1 MGAPGEAILDRSV
14 KDSSIGLPRHKF
26 ESEAKISRQ
35 SRDSGQTVTVR
46 FSELLAHPGVEEE
59 VILRSRFGFMA
70 FHGGNLERMTDEI
83 ASSAADAAGASLY
96 AVRQP
101 APMKKHIASTKVR
114 AEESDA
120 LASFLEHVDVVIAVH
135 GYGRDGLWQSLLL
148 GGQNRPLA
156 LHVGDHLR
164 TELPEFSIVDDVGA
178 IPVDLA
184 GQHRDN
190 PVNKPPQ
197 AGVQI
202 ELPPRVR
209 GLTPHALTM
218 ERINGR
224 IAWTNSLIR
233 ALTNAAL
240 SWPAPFPR

>member
-1 MGAPGEAILDRSV
+1 LSQT
-14 KDSSIGLPRHKF
+14 
-26 ESEAKISRQ
+26 AK
-35 SRDSGQTVTVR
+35 VR

-59 VILRSRFGFMA
+59 LILRSRFGFMA

-83 ASSAADAAGASLY
+83 ASIAAEGSGASFY

-101 APMKKHIASTKVR
+101 APMKQHIASTKVR
-114 AEESDA
+114 PEESDA
-120 LASFLEHVDVVIAVH
+120 LASFLDHVDVVIAVH
-135 GYGRDGLWQSLLL
+135 GYGRDGLWQSVLL

-164 TELPEFSIVDDVGA
+164 AELPEFSIVDDVGA

-190 PVNKPPQ
+190 PVNRPPQ
-197 AGVQI
+197 TGVQI

-209 GLTPHALTM
+209 GLTPHSLTM
-218 ERINGR
+218 DRVDGR

-233 ALTNAAL
+233 ALTNAAT
-240 SWPAPFPR
+240 SWTVPASS